1 MAETPAGAEDR
12 QLSRAPGQ
20 ADLAKHSEERL
31 GATASLELPSAG
43 KTLRGGGAGRHPSGR
58 ALGSSAHS
66 WHSDQGHQ
74 VLRVAATTA
83 VPTACP
89 TPLFTRCCRGVGK
102 GQGTLAVWRKSGDGK

>member
-43 KTLRGGGAGRHPSGR
+43 KTL
-58 ALGSSAHS
+58 
-66 WHSDQGHQ
+66 
-74 VLRVAATTA
+74 
-83 VPTACP
+83 
-89 TPLFTRCCRGVGK
+89 
-102 GQGTLAVWRKSGDGK
+102 